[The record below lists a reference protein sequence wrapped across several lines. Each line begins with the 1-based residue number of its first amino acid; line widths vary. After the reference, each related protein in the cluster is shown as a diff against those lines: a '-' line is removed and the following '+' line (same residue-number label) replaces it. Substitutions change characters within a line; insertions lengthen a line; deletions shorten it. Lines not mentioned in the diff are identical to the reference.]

1 MERKIK
7 QVTETWKQ
15 REGSQHT
22 CVCVCAVCALGCATT
37 LAAQTIHRACLPG
50 EPGEGEELT
59 GDSGIPVIP
68 DEIATRTLAR
78 KSGWSGQAEGGN
90 VQRKFSK

>member
-1 MERKIK
+1 MCAR
-7 QVTETWKQ
+7 
-15 REGSQHT
+15 
-22 CVCVCAVCALGCATT
+22 VCGVCAELCHDPGNLCRPSC
-37 LAAQTIHRACLPG
+37 LSPRRAG
-50 EPGEGEELT
+50 GGEELT

-78 KSGWSGQAEGGN
+78 KSGWGGQAEGGN

>member
-1 MERKIK
+1 M
-7 QVTETWKQ
+7 
-15 REGSQHT
+15 
-22 CVCVCAVCALGCATT
+22 CVLGCATT
-37 LAAQTIHRACLPG
+37 LATQTIHRACLPG
-50 EPGEGEELT
+50 EPEEGEELT

-78 KSGWSGQAEGGN
+78 KSGWGEGSTSKVEGRNVQTEGRN